1 MNKPSIPTLADS
13 ICDLRAKKIKSVF
26 FNQMNKLLDW
36 GAIKVIIGKYYT
48 KGNSA
53 TGKPAYDGLLL
64 FKVCLLQTWYGLSD
78 YEAE

>member
-36 GAIKVIIGKYYT
+36 GAIKSQML
-48 KGNSA
+48 SA
-53 TGKPAYDGLLL
+53 NVGMLGLFIL
-64 FKVCLLQTWYGLSD
+64 
-78 YEAE
+78 